1 MTVFELAPDPS
12 WTLEQWRTAAGKPTI
27 NELIE
32 AGRSLTEVD
41 IISAAAAQWRASTVQ
56 SWLNGH
62 IAHYEDARAMI
73 AVLRV
78 CAQRVQSPLF
88 DDTRLRAH
96 ADLFMRSEASRQGGF
111 TPLSSDELAAIAG
124 TPVPDADPRFN
135 DADLL
140 RKVYPPPPVIPYGRE
155 DDLRRLID
163 VMRESLITVIVSDP
177 GNGKTTLAWHAARQ
191 AVRGGLVAGMDWNT
205 DKRVMI
211 TAAGEERPTAAAG
224 APLRFE
230 TIISSAIRR
239 FGWDDLRRASDLQ
252 LPALAAKRLS
262 EGRYLL
268 VVDNLETV
276 PQSTQMVT
284 DLRGLLEPRGD
295 LAPLASR
302 ALLTS
307 RVAVNDVP
315 GVRHV
320 HIGGLALE
328 PTVALIRALEEDS
341 GYPCMC
347 TDSQIERLWMLTK
360 GNPLLLQIA
369 LTRGLQQNIQLE
381 DILNDLDNGAG
392 FLTVFDRVFGPLV
405 KTMSDENPRATFL
418 AVYAALLPDLT
429 HEALWRAW
437 EREYFDGEPDFHA
450 TLSVVLR
457 CGVLRPVPGSSG
469 EYAIHPMIR
478 RYLSSL

>member
-1 MTVFELAPDPS
+1 
-12 WTLEQWRTAAGKPTI
+12 
-27 NELIE
+27 
-32 AGRSLTEVD
+32 
-41 IISAAAAQWRASTVQ
+41 
-56 SWLNGH
+56 
-62 IAHYEDARAMI
+62 
-73 AVLRV
+73 
-78 CAQRVQSPLF
+78 
-88 DDTRLRAH
+88 
-96 ADLFMRSEASRQGGF
+96 
-111 TPLSSDELAAIAG
+111 
-124 TPVPDADPRFN
+124 
-135 DADLL
+135 
-140 RKVYPPPPVIPYGRE
+140 
-155 DDLRRLID
+155 
-163 VMRESLITVIVSDP
+163 
-177 GNGKTTLAWHAARQ
+177 
-191 AVRGGLVAGMDWNT
+191 MDWNT

-211 TAAGEERPTAAAG
+211 TDAGEERPTAAAG